1 MRGAR
6 LGADNEHG
14 ASHHLEDNG
23 GRIEG
28 FLSVMKMK
36 ADLDKILNLLKT
48 ARGQLDGLV
57 RMVEDDR
64 YCIDISNQILATI
77 AILKKVNVDV
87 LTEHLE
93 HCVRE
98 SFDDD
103 EDKIEKIRE
112 IKAIIRKLCLR
123 GRQAGLGVV
132 SSETFKQNCIQSGQ
146 RTI

>member
-1 MRGAR
+1 MRGAG

-14 ASHHLEDNG
+14 ASHHIEDNG
-23 GRIEG
+23 GRIES

-103 EDKIEKIRE
+103 EDKSEKIRE
-112 IKAIIRKLCLR
+112 IEAIIRKLC
-123 GRQAGLGVV
+123 
-132 SSETFKQNCIQSGQ
+132 
-146 RTI
+146 

>member
-1 MRGAR
+1 
-6 LGADNEHG
+6 
-14 ASHHLEDNG
+14 
-23 GRIEG
+23 
-28 FLSVMKMK
+28 MK

-98 SFDDD
+98 SFDYD
-103 EDKIEKIRE
+103 EDKSEKIRE
-112 IKAIIRKLCLR
+112 IEAIIRKLC
-123 GRQAGLGVV
+123 
-132 SSETFKQNCIQSGQ
+132 
-146 RTI
+146 